1 MPSCLQNGCGTFSTA
16 DPTIFSR
23 RSAGQTASEQPVWH
37 IPMLPFRNTSHYS
50 SSKMRV
56 SGSQPLED
64 LSTPGQGQG
73 EGPGDSKSERSE
85 DDDGDGRGRSE
96 RSERSSSRGWAPRHD
111 DSQRKKEEV
120 PDRKH
125 FLSGTS
131 EERRRPTLPAGG
143 PVPSARM
150 SLTALFGMGRGGTS
164 SL

>member
-73 EGPGDSKSERSE
+73 EGPNDSKFERSE
-85 DDDGDGRGRSE
+85 DDDGVGRGRSE
-96 RSERSSSRGWAPRHD
+96 RSERSSDRG
-111 DSQRKKEEV
+111 
-120 PDRKH
+120 
-125 FLSGTS
+125 
-131 EERRRPTLPAGG
+131 
-143 PVPSARM
+143 
-150 SLTALFGMGRGGTS
+150 
-164 SL
+164 